1 MKNMEMET
9 EIDDAVEKFYEI
21 NNITEENYTSSRD
34 KAYKEGKIY
43 DSKIVDLQEKLEC
56 WIERFEKNDKQY
68 FIKLFK
74 NYIYI
79 SQREFEYKI
88 WQLCEA
94 MYKYLEERGISK
106 ENILFVTISSP
117 TGRASGGDSLRDN
130 LLSANQEWGMDKSQ
144 IVSDVEKLDMNSLKD
159 VKVIIFIDDILGTGF
174 SLKRTIQEF
183 IQKAIKTNFKIQ
195 EYILGVTGVF
205 MTRSAVRFIKKKIK
219 KEYNLEIEV
228 FDNDN
233 YIDSCM
239 KGDHIFN
246 YDEVKR
252 IETIIERYEKEI
264 GMDGEKNYV
273 MGFRGCKLLLSF
285 YYNTPNNTLCS
296 FWKCEKNNIPVFPRD
311 SHKKITLKALQKRKD
326 KNRKNAYRK
335 GCIDNENI

>member
-1 MKNMEMET
+1 
-9 EIDDAVEKFYEI
+9 
-21 NNITEENYTSSRD
+21 
-34 KAYKEGKIY
+34 
-43 DSKIVDLQEKLEC
+43 
-56 WIERFEKNDKQY
+56 
-68 FIKLFK
+68 
-74 NYIYI
+74 
-79 SQREFEYKI
+79 
-88 WQLCEA
+88 
-94 MYKYLEERGISK
+94 
-106 ENILFVTISSP
+106 
-117 TGRASGGDSLRDN
+117 
-130 LLSANQEWGMDKSQ
+130 MDKSQ

-264 GMDGEKNYV
+264 GMDGEKN
-273 MGFRGCKLLLSF
+273 
-285 YYNTPNNTLCS
+285 
-296 FWKCEKNNIPVFPRD
+296 
-311 SHKKITLKALQKRKD
+311 
-326 KNRKNAYRK
+326 
-335 GCIDNENI
+335 